1 MNSSERAKEVVLP
14 PSLAAKDVGRLAFR
28 PSYGRYDAVI
38 IDLSKLRFIR
48 PIGVIAILCL
58 AAKLSD
64 RKIRCRI
71 VVPRDGKAWS
81 YLYRIGLLEA
91 LSHIEP
97 LNVSEEVLDRVDERL
112 TALIPVRGFS
122 SYGEVE
128 EIAARVEEAFQ
139 ASMAGLVS
147 LLPTCHTVV
156 AELAGNVVA
165 HSGTGR
171 GWVLAQRYIGGDSPV
186 VEIAVGDG
194 GIGIR
199 RSLAKNK
206 GRERGALSDRDALR
220 TAIDDGVSRFT
231 DPHRGYGLGH
241 IRAEVRRGRQR
252 KLFMASGVGRLH
264 MYSDGRVR
272 TLPGPHIP
280 GVLAEARVPC

>member
-1 MNSSERAKEVVLP
+1 MNSSERAKEIVLP
-14 PSLAAKDVGRLAFR
+14 PSVAAKDVGRLAFR
-28 PSYGRYDAVI
+28 RSYSSYDAVV
-38 IDLSKLRFIR
+38 IDLSMLRFIR
-48 PIGVIAILCL
+48 PIGIVAILCL
-58 AAKLSD
+58 AAELSD
-64 RKIRCRI
+64 KRIRCRI
-71 VVPRDGKAWS
+71 IVPRDGKARS

-97 LNVSEEVLDRVDERL
+97 LNVGEGVLDRVDQRL

-122 SYGEVE
+122 SHEEVE
-128 EIAARVEEAFQ
+128 EIAARVEEVFQ
-139 ASMAGLVS
+139 ASLAGLAS
-147 LLPTCHTVV
+147 LLLTCHTVV

-171 GWVLAQRYIGGDSPV
+171 GWVLAQRYIDGGSPI

-206 GRERGALSDRDALR
+206 GHHRGTLSDQDALR
-220 TAIDDGVSRFT
+220 RAIYDGVSRFA

-241 IRAEVRRGRQR
+241 IRAEVKRGRQR
-252 KLFMASGVGRLH
+252 RLFLASGVGRLLI
-264 MYSDGRVR
+264 YSDGKVR
-272 TLPGPHIP
+272 TAPGPHIP

>member
-1 MNSSERAKEVVLP
+1 MNLSERTKEIVLP
-14 PSLAAKDVGRLAFR
+14 PLVAAKDVGRLAFR

-38 IDLSKLRFIR
+38 IDLSKVRFIR
-48 PIGVIAILCL
+48 PIGVIAILGL
-58 AAKLSD
+58 AAELSD
-64 RKIRCRI
+64 KRIRCRI

-97 LNVSEEVLDRVDERL
+97 LNVGEGVLDHVDQRL
-112 TALIPVRGFS
+112 TALIPVRGFG

-128 EIAARVEEAFQ
+128 DIAARVEEVFQ
-139 ASMAGLVS
+139 ASLAGLAS

-206 GRERGALSDRDALR
+206 ERYRGALRDQDALR
-220 TAIDDGVSRFT
+220 RAIYDGVSRFA

-241 IRAEVRRGRQR
+241 IRAEVRKGRQR
-252 KLFMASGVGRLH
+252 RLFLASGVGRLH
-264 MYSDGRVR
+264 IYSDGKVR
-272 TLPGPHIP
+272 TGAGAHIP

>member
-1 MNSSERAKEVVLP
+1 MNSSERAKEIVLP
-14 PSLAAKDVGRLAFR
+14 PSVAAKDVDRLAFR
-28 PSYGRYDAVI
+28 PSYSRYDAVS
-38 IDLSKLRFIR
+38 IDLSRLRFIR

-58 AAKLSD
+58 AAELSD
-64 RKIRCRI
+64 KRIRCRI

-97 LNVSEEVLDRVDERL
+97 LDVGEGVLDRVDQRL

-122 SYGEVE
+122 SYTEVE
-128 EIAARVEEAFQ
+128 EIAARVEDVFQ
-139 ASMAGLVS
+139 ASSAGLAS
-147 LLPTCHTVV
+147 LLLTCHTVV

-171 GWVLAQRYIGGDSPV
+171 GWILAQRYIGGDSPV

-206 GRERGALSDRDALR
+206 ERYRGALGDRDSLR
-220 TAIDDGVSRFT
+220 RAVDDGVSRFA
-231 DPHRGYGLGH
+231 DPHRGFGLGH
-241 IRAEVRRGRQR
+241 IRAEVRKGRQR
-252 KLFMASGVGRLH
+252 KLFLASGVGRLH
-264 MYSDGRVR
+264 IYSDGKVR
-272 TLPGPHIP
+272 TGPGPHIP